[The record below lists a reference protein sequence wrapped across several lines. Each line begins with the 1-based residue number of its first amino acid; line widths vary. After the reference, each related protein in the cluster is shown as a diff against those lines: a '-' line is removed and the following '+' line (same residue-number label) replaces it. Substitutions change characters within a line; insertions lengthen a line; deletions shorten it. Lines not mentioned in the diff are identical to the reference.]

1 MRNWQ
6 REALG
11 FYLFVPPGENER
23 LLAAAGFDLRSVNDL
38 TDGLNA
44 ADVTKQWF
52 ACVRT
57 LSVERRLSR
66 YCYLLKKI

>member
-11 FYLFVPPGENER
+11 FCLFVPPGENER
-23 LLAAAGFDLRSVNDL
+23 LLVEAGFDLRSVNDL
-38 TDGLNA
+38 TDSLNA
-44 ADVTKQWF
+44 ADVSKRWF

-66 YCYLLKKI
+66 YCYLVKKI